1 VKEFDIFIPLNY
13 NDGTAVEGEKLQR
26 LQRRL
31 LEHFAGLTFF
41 PQPNEGYWKLRNVTY
56 RDEIVIYR
64 VLASDAAEARAFLR
78 TLKAELK
85 TTLRQEEILIIER
98 DVSTL

>member
-1 VKEFDIFIPLNY
+1 VKEFDLFIPLSY

-26 LQRRL
+26 LQHRL

-41 PQPNEGYWKLRNVTY
+41 PQPNEGYWKLGKVTY

-64 VLASDAAEARAFLR
+64 ILASDADDARAFLR
-78 TLKAELK
+78 ALKVELK
-85 TTLRQEEILIIER
+85 TTLQQEEILIIER
-98 DVSTL
+98 DVSML